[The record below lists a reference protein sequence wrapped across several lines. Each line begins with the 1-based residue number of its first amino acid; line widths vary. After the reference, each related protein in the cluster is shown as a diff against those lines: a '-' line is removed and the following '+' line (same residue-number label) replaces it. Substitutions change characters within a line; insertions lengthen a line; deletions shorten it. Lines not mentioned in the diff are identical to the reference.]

1 MQSKTRLAS
10 IKPCLVS
17 SSLPRSFPLCRKF
30 LKGEIDVLLADPS
43 GVATVM
49 LEVKTASGNPF
60 LALYEDVVR

>member
-1 MQSKTRLAS
+1 M
-10 IKPCLVS
+10 
-17 SSLPRSFPLCRKF
+17 
-30 LKGEIDVLLADPS
+30 LLADPS